1 MGLTDSPPDSQ
12 GLVLKLSG
20 QNRGRLKLKQDLT
33 ETSRNPEGGSSADA
47 PAAIDLVRRRIISAL
62 LASGALAALS
72 PLLEMTGLV
81 KEALAQS
88 PDLTRD
94 TLNGVAVFF
103 VPGPDPYSV
112 HQGESTPEPGG
123 LETGAG
129 EGLYQ
134 GLNFANPF
142 VPNLATVV
150 AGLLNATALAINPA
164 PSGPFASAFSNLSFA
179 EKGKVFELLEGNP
192 ASAPLAGVLPAA
204 VGFLAYA
211 ETAVFDPVTRTISGR
226 PIGWD
231 LSSYTGVSDGR
242 DEFRG
247 YFRNRRRADA

>member
-1 MGLTDSPPDSQ
+1 MSEDPLLHGAA
-12 GLVLKLSG
+12 V
-20 QNRGRLKLKQDLT
+20 DL
-33 ETSRNPEGGSSADA
+33 ADRT
-47 PAAIDLVRRRIISAL
+47 AASRRRFIVQALVGAGVAGWLPAL
-62 LASGALAALS
+62 LEIGGVAQAAQAA
-72 PLLEMTGLV
+72 G
-81 KEALAQS
+81 

-142 VPNLATVV
+142 VPNLADLV
-150 AGLLNATALAINPA
+150 AALLNSTALAVNPGA
-164 PSGPFASAFSNLSFA
+164 GGPFASPFSNLSFA
-179 EKGKVFELLEGNP
+179 DKARVFAALEGNP
-192 ASAPLAGVLPAA
+192 ASAPLVGLLPVVVA
-204 VGFLAYA
+204 FLAYA
-211 ETAVFDPVTRTISGR
+211 ETAVFDPATRTISGR

-231 LSSYTGVSDGR
+231 LSSYPGVSDGR
-242 DEFRG
+242 DEFKG
-247 YFRNRRRADA
+247 YFRNVRKAHA